1 MIKVEKGRLELA
13 GTPFELYIEFAALTK
28 ALHDG
33 NYLPDKLW
41 KKAFDTAMLSDEE
54 VKKEYQKNKESFE
67 KNKKEL
73 KELMELFEMVSKIR
87 GSDKSKNSQND
98 NNSFSELF
106 KDILGDEI

>member
-1 MIKVEKGRLELA
+1 MIKVEKGRLELS
-13 GTPFELYIEFAALTK
+13 GTPFELYIEFAALIK

-54 VKKEYQKNKESFE
+54 VKKEYQKNKETIE

-73 KELMELFEMVSKIR
+73 KELMEMFLMVSKIR
-87 GSDKSKNSQND
+87 ESDKSKND
-98 NNSFSELF
+98 NNAFSELF